1 MIPFPTA
8 RKINRCSL
16 PSCSNLCLEV
26 KPAVPRTLSPA
37 CYISINLSKNTNT
50 VHPKKCNINCKT
62 HALDTWIQF
71 ALILYICENKT
82 RCFKSLKQQYHII

>member
-8 RKINRCSL
+8 KGKIKRCSL

-37 CYISINLSKNTNT
+37 CYISINLSKNTT
-50 VHPKKCNINCKT
+50 LFTQKKKKSNINCKT
-62 HALDTWIQF
+62 HTVDTWIQF
-71 ALILYICENKT
+71 ALILYICENKMT
-82 RCFKSLKQQYHII
+82 L